1 MQQKIIE
8 IIQRFETVVDNL
20 QSHTVNIK
28 ASHGQAGIA
37 KPLSKTT
44 FYCWAVLKG

>member
-8 IIQRFETVVDNL
+8 IVQTFETVINNL

-28 ASHGQAGIA
+28 ASHHQRGIA